1 MTAEMAYG
9 ALSAKV
15 RALYGK
21 RLRSDD
27 FARLAARRSEA
38 EILDA
43 LRQAGFDAVETDTN
57 DFYT

>member
-38 EILDA
+38 EILD
-43 LRQAGFDAVETDTN
+43 
-57 DFYT
+57 